1 MVRTDILPDEL
12 NDRSRFEQISKRHL
26 NAAAWKPQNYIP
38 LGIIVNNPENT
49 KGVSYDQWLDAEV
62 FFEVQAKSL
71 RDTLAV
77 GSDYMPV
84 LALNHLGDILIPTM
98 FGAKIHVPSQM
109 AASLQDQGPTPL
121 AVFDNIEAVDNLAV
135 PAMQT
140 GMMPQF
146 SEIISSWRR
155 WAPEWVD
162 IITPFPMGAFSLA
175 MALRGSQFLVDLVDD
190 PSRCHKLLS
199 VCAETQIQVE
209 RYLRSFVGTEK
220 DVSFSNFGV
229 CTRGRRI
236 GDDSVILVSCDMVAD
251 FAVPHIETIA
261 KQLGLA
267 TVHFCTLPTRRS
279 DHVFEPLAASSS
291 ITMASS
297 QFAFE
302 YYQDNL
308 ETLRGRL
315 AIESF
320 YGDAYGY
327 VCEKFGSFREWA
339 NDFVPRFKNESGLIL
354 YFEVPSLEIGKEL
367 WETWQQAHRI

>member
-1 MVRTDILPDEL
+1 MVRTDILSDIL
-12 NDRSRFEQISKRHL
+12 NDRNRFEQISKRHL

-62 FFEVQAKSL
+62 FFEIQAKVL

-84 LALNHLGDILIPTM
+84 LPLNHLGDILIPTM
-98 FGAKIHVPSQM
+98 FGAKIHIPSQM

-121 AVFDNIEAVDNLAV
+121 AVFDNIKAVDNLTV

-155 WAPEWVD
+155 WTPCWVD

-175 MALRGSQFLVDLVDD
+175 AALRGSQFLVDLIDD
-190 PSRCHKLLS
+190 PGRCHKLLS
-199 VCAETQIQVE
+199 ICAQTQLQVE
-209 RYLRSFVGTEK
+209 LYLRKLIGPTK
-220 DVSFSNFGV
+220 KVSFSNFGV
-229 CTRGRRI
+229 CTKGRRI
-236 GDDSVILVSCDMVAD
+236 GDDSIIFLSPEMVAD

-261 KQLGLA
+261 KQLGPA
-267 TVHFCTLPTRRS
+267 TVHFCTLPARRS
-279 DHVFEPLAASSS
+279 DHVFEPLAASPY

-302 YYQDNL
+302 YYQSNL

-320 YGDAYGY
+320 YGDAYAY
-327 VCEKFGSFREWA
+327 VCEKFGSFRDWA
-339 NDFVPRFKNESGLIL
+339 YDFVPRFKNESGLIL
-354 YFEVPSLEIGKEL
+354 YFEVSSLEIGKEL